1 MAAATAYHPPPPAP
15 SNATVTALAYRRAA
29 PGGGRHPVPHKTGSR
44 RRHLESGFEVQGNL
58 FSLGYFSANV
68 CFGTPGQR
76 FDLIIDTGSSLTAM
90 PCQGCSHCG
99 SHSHEASGGLP
110 AYSRARFDGA
120 APAFASEQQVAAELH
135 AAVAA
140 VLDVGATAAAM
151 AERVALNPN
160 FILKSDL
167 VTAEAHVDRDDG
179 HADVDRDVTAMMDFV

>member
-1 MAAATAYHPPPPAP
+1 MACGARTLISTQAERLPRVYVALPLGAAATKLGLADGQEAEVALVDAV
-15 SNATVTALAYRRAA
+15 ATGALGVLRVDDARR
-29 PGGGRHPVPHKTGSR
+29 V
-44 RRHLESGFEVQGNL
+44 
-58 FSLGYFSANV
+58 
-68 CFGTPGQR
+68 
-76 FDLIIDTGSSLTAM
+76 
-90 PCQGCSHCG
+90 
-99 SHSHEASGGLP
+99 
-110 AYSRARFDGA
+110 ARFDGA
-120 APAFASEQQVAAELH
+120 APAFASEQVAAELH

>member
-1 MAAATAYHPPPPAP
+1 MLRVDDA
-15 SNATVTALAYRRAA
+15 RR
-29 PGGGRHPVPHKTGSR
+29 V
-44 RRHLESGFEVQGNL
+44 
-58 FSLGYFSANV
+58 
-68 CFGTPGQR
+68 
-76 FDLIIDTGSSLTAM
+76 
-90 PCQGCSHCG
+90 
-99 SHSHEASGGLP
+99 
-110 AYSRARFDGA
+110 ARFDGA

-179 HADVDRDVTAMMDFV
+179 HADVDRDVTAMMDGV

>member
-1 MAAATAYHPPPPAP
+1 MAGNRKLTGYKLFGRRLLAH
-15 SNATVTALAYRRAA
+15 AL
-29 PGGGRHPVPHKTGSR
+29 SR
-44 RRHLESGFEVQGNL
+44 
-58 FSLGYFSANV
+58 
-68 CFGTPGQR
+68 
-76 FDLIIDTGSSLTAM
+76 
-90 PCQGCSHCG
+90 G
-99 SHSHEASGGLP
+99 SHFATRRDESHDESQAVARGRTLTPRASHRRGPNDGQEAEAALVDAVATGALGVLRVDD
-110 AYSRARFDGA
+110 ARRVARFDGA

>member
-1 MAAATAYHPPPPAP
+1 MACDARTLISTQAERLPRVYVALPLGAAATKLGLADGQEAEVALVDAV
-15 SNATVTALAYRRAA
+15 ATGALGVLRVDDARR
-29 PGGGRHPVPHKTGSR
+29 V
-44 RRHLESGFEVQGNL
+44 
-58 FSLGYFSANV
+58 
-68 CFGTPGQR
+68 
-76 FDLIIDTGSSLTAM
+76 
-90 PCQGCSHCG
+90 
-99 SHSHEASGGLP
+99 
-110 AYSRARFDGA
+110 ARFDGA

>member
-1 MAAATAYHPPPPAP
+1 MPTNLPPALPLGAAATKLGLADGQEAEAALVDAV
-15 SNATVTALAYRRAA
+15 ATGALGVLRVDDARR
-29 PGGGRHPVPHKTGSR
+29 V
-44 RRHLESGFEVQGNL
+44 
-58 FSLGYFSANV
+58 
-68 CFGTPGQR
+68 
-76 FDLIIDTGSSLTAM
+76 
-90 PCQGCSHCG
+90 
-99 SHSHEASGGLP
+99 
-110 AYSRARFDGA
+110 ARFDGA

-179 HADVDRDVTAMMDFV
+179 HADVEGVTSTNACYGGTAALLACADFCLSCNC